1 MNLPDFNLDEGIFID
16 SNIFCYHFDSNSEY
30 QQTCTEFLKR
40 VERKEVKGII
50 SDIVI
55 DEVVYVLLIQK
66 GSELLATDKIKKIK
80 QAIKEE
86 KAIANKCY
94 EMAYNFYDYLE
105 ILRLAGV
112 KIIEVDFDMAKSS
125 LDIGKQECLLPHD
138 AINATIC
145 KTFGIKNIATTDT
158 DLEKIDFLRI
168 WKP

>member
-1 MNLPDFNLDEGIFID
+1 MNLANFNLDEEIFID
-16 SNIFCYHFDSNSEY
+16 SNIFCYHFDSNSPY

-40 VERKEVKGII
+40 TERKDIDGII

-66 GSELLATDKIKKIK
+66 GSELLATDKIKRIK
-80 QAIKEE
+80 KAIKED
-86 KAIANKCY
+86 KTIAFECY

-105 ILRLAGV
+105 ILRLAGL

-125 LDIGKQECLLPHD
+125 LDIGRQACLLPHD
-138 AINATIC
+138 AINVSIC

-158 DLEKIDFLRI
+158 DLERIDFLKT